1 MSKKIWEI
9 NNLSLELDLE
19 NADCME
25 RYENAFDEMKKEE
38 NEVPKDGKAS
48 IRIRAYCRLFRNLY
62 DNIFGE
68 GTSEK
73 IFKDIPDNTDAYD
86 KIYFE
91 FLEFVTAQRASA
103 AETRNER
110 MSKYRLNRKQRRSKK
125 T

>member
-1 MSKKIWEI
+1 MSRKTWEI
-9 NNLSLELDLE
+9 NGLNLELDLE
-19 NADCME
+19 DADCME
-25 RYENAFDEMKKEE
+25 RYENAFEEMKKEE

-48 IRIRAYCRLFRNLY
+48 MRIRAYCRLFRNLY

-91 FLEFVTAQRASA
+91 FLEFVTAQRTSA

>member
-1 MSKKIWEI
+1 MSRKTWEI
-9 NNLSLELDLE
+9 NGLNLELDLE
-19 NADCME
+19 DAYCME
-25 RYENAFDEMKKEE
+25 RYENAFEEMKKEE

-48 IRIRAYCRLFRNLY
+48 MRIRAYCRLFRNLY

-91 FLEFVTAQRASA
+91 FLEFVTAQRTSA